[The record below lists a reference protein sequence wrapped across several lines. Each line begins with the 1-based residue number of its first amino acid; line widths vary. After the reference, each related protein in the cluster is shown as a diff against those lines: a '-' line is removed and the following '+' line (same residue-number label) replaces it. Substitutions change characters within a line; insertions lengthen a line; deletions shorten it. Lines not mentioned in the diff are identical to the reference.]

1 MINIDL
7 FRGNIYFNER
17 RLRMK
22 KKKLFLVIMGMI
34 LILKTYD
41 TSLSSFSRYLGYS
54 SSQISF
60 SIDSNKELVG
70 LEDYLLNITDY
81 QIEDIDIY
89 IWRKTVYIKMPEMN
103 MNEVRMLAGKIT
115 EEYKS
120 RLTPNHYGYYVK
132 SAFKINEM
140 NPLEH
145 FYYLYNIVLSV
156 VGVILIIVNIKNMVR
171 TQIKLKKYRS
181 SQYEQ
186 FRKKNASISDR

>member
-1 MINIDL
+1 
-7 FRGNIYFNER
+7 
-17 RLRMK
+17 MK

-186 FRKKNASISDR
+186 FKKKNASISDSRIIIKTNDWRKFETTIWWL

>member
-1 MINIDL
+1 
-7 FRGNIYFNER
+7 
-17 RLRMK
+17 
-22 KKKLFLVIMGMI
+22 
-34 LILKTYD
+34 
-41 TSLSSFSRYLGYS
+41 
-54 SSQISF
+54 
-60 SIDSNKELVG
+60 
-70 LEDYLLNITDY
+70 
-81 QIEDIDIY
+81 
-89 IWRKTVYIKMPEMN
+89 MPEMN

-186 FRKKNASISDR
+186 FRKKNASISLK

>member
-140 NPLEH
+140 NPWEH
-145 FYYLYNIVLSV
+145 FYYSYNIVLSV

>member
-70 LEDYLLNITDY
+70 LDDYLLNITDY

-186 FRKKNASISDR
+186 FRKKNASISLK

>member
-1 MINIDL
+1 
-7 FRGNIYFNER
+7 
-17 RLRMK
+17 MK

-60 SIDSNKELVG
+60 SIDSNIELVG

-81 QIEDIDIY
+81 QIEDIDIS